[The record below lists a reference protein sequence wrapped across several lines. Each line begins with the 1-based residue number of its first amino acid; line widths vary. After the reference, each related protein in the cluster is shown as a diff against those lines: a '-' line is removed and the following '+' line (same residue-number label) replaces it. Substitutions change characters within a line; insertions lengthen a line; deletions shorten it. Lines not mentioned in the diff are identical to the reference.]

1 MPIAE
6 IKQRKIEYEVHGA
19 DAASADDIGA
29 KVAARP
35 LVLVNGMGGSSRGWL
50 PLQVPE
56 TSKSRRTVL
65 INHRGVMGSEDP
77 GGGFTTADLADD
89 IALLLDAL
97 EIETADVLGSF
108 MGGMA
113 AQELALR
120 HPSRVDHLAL
130 LGTYARPDAKRRL
143 ILEDWADL
151 ARAGISQEILLRT
164 RLAWT
169 LEDRTLEQTELIDGM
184 LKFFED
190 EGSPVS
196 HDLFVRQCEACLSH
210 DTLDRLGQIQH
221 PTLVICGRR
230 DRLTP
235 PTLHRELADHIP
247 NARLVVLQYGAHLVM
262 MESAERFNQVL
273 LQFLDSP
280 EN

>member
-1 MPIAE
+1 MPTIE
-6 IKQRKIEYEVHGA
+6 IQGRTFEYESHP
-19 DAASADDIGA
+19 
-29 KVAARP
+29 VARVAGTRP
-35 LVLVNGMGGSSRGWL
+35 LLLLNGIGGSSRGWL

-56 TSKSRRTVL
+56 FSQQRTTL
-65 INHRGVMGSEDP
+65 LMNHRGVMGSTDP
-77 GGGFTTADLADD
+77 GGAFTTADLADD
-89 IALLLDAL
+89 VALLLDAL
-97 EIETADVLGSF
+97 EIECVDVLGSF

-120 HPSRVDHLAL
+120 HPERVGRLAL

-151 ARAGISQEILLRT
+151 ARAGISQSILLRT

-169 LEDRTLEQTELIDGM
+169 LEDRTLEQTELIEAM
-184 LKFFED
+184 LKFFEE

-210 DTLDRLGQIQH
+210 DTLPHLGEIDH
-221 PTLVICGRR
+221 PTLIVCGRH

-235 PTLHRELADHIP
+235 PTLHRELDDHIR
-247 NARLVVLQYGAHLVM
+247 NSRLVVLQYGAHLAMV
-262 MESAERFNQVL
+262 ESAERFNQL
-273 LQFLDSP
+273 ITNFLDL
-280 EN
+280 EEA

>member
-6 IKQRKIEYEVHGA
+6 IENRKIDYEVHEPETEV
-19 DAASADDIGA
+19 SA
-29 KVAARP
+29 KP
-35 LVLVNGMGGSSRGWL
+35 LVLINGIGGSSRGWM

-56 TSKSRRTVL
+56 FSKSRPTVL

-77 GGGFTTADLADD
+77 GGSFTTADLADD
-89 IALLLDAL
+89 VALLLDAL
-97 EIETADVLGSF
+97 KIENADVLGSF
-108 MGGMA
+108 MGGMT

-120 HPSRVDHLAL
+120 HPSRVNRLAL

-143 ILEDWADL
+143 ILEDWANL
-151 ARAGISQEILLRT
+151 ARAKISQEILMRT

-169 LEDRTLEQTELIDGM
+169 LEDRTLEQTELIEGM
-184 LKFFED
+184 LKFFEK

-196 HDLFVRQCEACLSH
+196 HDLFVRQCEACLAH
-210 DTLDRLGQIQH
+210 DTFDRLGNIEH
-221 PTLVICGRR
+221 PTLVICGRK

-262 MESAERFNQVL
+262 VESAVRFNQVV
-273 LQFLDSP
+273 LQFLDL
-280 EN
+280 

>member
-1 MPIAE
+1 MPTT
-6 IKQRKIEYEVHGA
+6 RTSNPKIEYEVHGP
-19 DAASADDIGA
+19 DAEVGA
-29 KVAARP
+29 NP
-35 LVLVNGMGGSSRGWL
+35 LVLLNGTGGSSRGWL

-56 TSKSRRTVL
+56 FSKSRRTVL

-77 GGGFTTADLADD
+77 GGPFTTADLADD
-89 IALLLDAL
+89 AASVLDAL
-97 EIETADVLGSF
+97 NIEKADVLGSF

-120 HPSRVDHLAL
+120 HPSRVDHLTL

-143 ILEDWADL
+143 VLEDWASL
-151 ARAGISQEILLRT
+151 ARAEISQEILLRT

-169 LEDRTLEQTELIDGM
+169 LEDRTLEQTDLIEGM

-196 HDLFVRQCEACLSH
+196 HDLFVRQCEACLAH
-210 DTLDRLGQIQH
+210 DSLDRLGQLAH

-262 MESAERFNQVL
+262 VESAERFNQVV

-280 EN
+280 ES

>member
-6 IKQRKIEYEVHGA
+6 INDRKIDYEIYGP
-19 DAASADDIGA
+19 DAAMS
-29 KVAARP
+29 ARP
-35 LVLVNGMGGSSRGWL
+35 LVLINGMGGSSRGWL

-56 TSKSRRTVL
+56 FSKSRRTLL

-77 GGGFTTADLADD
+77 GGSFSTADLADD
-89 IALLLDAL
+89 VALLLDAL
-97 EIETADVLGSF
+97 KIESADILGSF

-120 HPSRVDHLAL
+120 HPDRVHHLAL
-130 LGTYARPDAKRRL
+130 LGTYARADAKRRL
-143 ILEDWADL
+143 ILEDWASL
-151 ARAGISQEILLRT
+151 ARAKISQKILLRT

-169 LEDRTLEQTELIDGM
+169 LEDRTLEQTELIEGM
-184 LKFFED
+184 LKFFEK

-196 HDLFVRQCEACLSH
+196 HDLFVRQCEACLRH
-210 DTLDRLGQIQH
+210 DTFDRLGEIQH
-221 PTLVICGRR
+221 PTLVVCGRH

-262 MESAERFNQVL
+262 VESAERFNQVIL
-273 LQFLDSP
+273 HFLDAQ
-280 EN
+280 EQ

>member
-6 IKQRKIEYEVHGA
+6 IQNRKIEYEIHGP
-19 DAASADDIGA
+19 DAQIASSS
-29 KVAARP
+29 AANP
-35 LVLVNGMGGSSRGWL
+35 LVLLNGMGGSSRGWL

-65 INHRGVMGSEDP
+65 VNHRGVMGSEDP
-77 GGGFTTADLADD
+77 GGAFTTADLADD
-89 IALLLDAL
+89 VALLLDAL
-97 EIETADVLGSF
+97 KIETADVLGSF

-120 HPSRVDHLAL
+120 HPGRVGRLAL

-143 ILEDWADL
+143 ILEDWASM
-151 ARAGISQEILLRT
+151 ARADISQKILLRT

-169 LEDRTLEQTELIDGM
+169 LEDRTLEQTELIEGM

-196 HDLFVRQCEACLSH
+196 NDLFARQCDACLAH
-210 DTLDRLGQIQH
+210 DTLDRLGEIRQ

-235 PTLHRELADHIP
+235 PTLHRELADHLP
-247 NARLVVLQYGAHLVM
+247 NARLVVLQHGAHLVM
-262 MESAERFNQVL
+262 MEAAERFNQVV
-273 LQFLDSP
+273 LQFLESSDG
-280 EN
+280 

>member
-6 IKQRKIEYEVHGA
+6 IQNRKIEYEIYGP
-19 DAASADDIGA
+19 DAS
-29 KVAARP
+29 VTTRP
-35 LVLVNGMGGSSRGWL
+35 LVLLNGMGGSSRGWL

-56 TSKSRRTVL
+56 TSKSRRTILV
-65 INHRGVMGSEDP
+65 NHRGVMGSEDP
-77 GGGFTTADLADD
+77 GGPFTTADLADD
-89 IALLLDAL
+89 VALLLDAL
-97 EIETADVLGSF
+97 KIETADVLGSF

-143 ILEDWADL
+143 ILEDWANL
-151 ARAGISQEILLRT
+151 ARAEISQKILLRT
-164 RLAWT
+164 RMTWT
-169 LEDRTLEQTELIDGM
+169 LEDRTLEQTELIEGM
-184 LKFFED
+184 LRFFEE

-196 HDLFVRQCEACLSH
+196 HDLFARQCDACLGH
-210 DTLDRLGQIQH
+210 DTRERLAEIRQ

-235 PTLHRELADHIP
+235 PTLHRELADHLP

-262 MESAERFNQVL
+262 MESAERFNQVV
-273 LQFLDSP
+273 LQFLDSRDH
-280 EN
+280 

>member
-6 IKQRKIEYEVHGA
+6 IEGRKIEYEVHGP
-19 DAASADDIGA
+19 DAEGPSS
-29 KVAARP
+29 P
-35 LVLVNGMGGSSRGWL
+35 LVLINGMGGSSRGWL

-56 TSKSRRTVL
+56 FSKSRRTVL
-65 INHRGVMGSEDP
+65 VNHRGVMGSEDP
-77 GGGFTTADLADD
+77 GGSFTTADLADD
-89 IALLLDAL
+89 VALLFEAL
-97 EIETADVLGSF
+97 KIDQADVLGSF
-108 MGGMA
+108 MGGMT

-120 HPSRVDHLAL
+120 HPNRVRHLAL

-143 ILEDWADL
+143 ILEDWANL
-151 ARAGISQEILLRT
+151 ARAEISQETLMRT

-169 LEDRTLEQTELIDGM
+169 LEDRTLEQTELIEGM
-184 LKFFED
+184 LKFFEA

-196 HDLFVRQCEACLSH
+196 HDLFVRQCEACLHH
-210 DTLDRLGQIQH
+210 DTLDRLGDIQH
-221 PTLVICGRR
+221 KTLVICGRS

-262 MESAERFNQVL
+262 MESAERFNQVI
-273 LQFLDSP
+273 LQFLDQR
-280 EN
+280 ED

>member
-6 IKQRKIEYEVHGA
+6 IQNRKIEYEIYGP
-19 DAASADDIGA
+19 DAS
-29 KVAARP
+29 VTTRP
-35 LVLVNGMGGSSRGWL
+35 LVLLNGMGGSSRGWL

-56 TSKSRRTVL
+56 TSKSRRTILV
-65 INHRGVMGSEDP
+65 NHRGVMGSEDP
-77 GGGFTTADLADD
+77 GGPFTTADLADD
-89 IALLLDAL
+89 VALLLDAL
-97 EIETADVLGSF
+97 KIETADVLGSF

-143 ILEDWADL
+143 ILEDWANL
-151 ARAGISQEILLRT
+151 ARAEISQKILLRT
-164 RLAWT
+164 RMTWT
-169 LEDRTLEQTELIDGM
+169 LEDRTLEQTELIEGM
-184 LKFFED
+184 LRFFEE

-196 HDLFVRQCEACLSH
+196 HDLFARQCDACLGH
-210 DTLDRLGQIQH
+210 DTLDRLAEIRQ

-235 PTLHRELADHIP
+235 PTLHRELADHLP

-262 MESAERFNQVL
+262 MESAERFNQVV
-273 LQFLDSP
+273 LQFLDSRDH
-280 EN
+280 